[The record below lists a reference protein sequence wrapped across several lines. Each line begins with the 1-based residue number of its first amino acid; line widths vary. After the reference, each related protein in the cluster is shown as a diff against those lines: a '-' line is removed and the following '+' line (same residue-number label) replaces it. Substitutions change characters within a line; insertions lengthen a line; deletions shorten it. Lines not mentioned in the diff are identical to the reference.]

1 MRLQELGYTIRKARL
16 ARGLTQAQVAS
27 SAGVS
32 RTTMNQLENGLFP
45 DIGVRKAQTILE
57 ALGLDLQVR
66 PAQRSR
72 RPDFVRMAC
81 ASASTSYKE
90 KLTEGELVRSLLTGR
105 IPPRRRP
112 HFRML
117 LDEAPVPV
125 LKGMADDIGKYVQ
138 PGRVS
143 RNLAVIANALG
154 SLRRL
159 KGWLKNE

>member
-16 ARGLTQAQVAS
+16 ARGLTQAQLAQ
-27 SAGVS
+27 SAGLS
-32 RTTMNQLENGLFP
+32 RTTMNQLENGLCP
-45 DIGVRKAQTILE
+45 DIGVRKAQTILD
-57 ALGLDLQVR
+57 ALGLDLQVK
-66 PAQRSR
+66 PVQRLR

-81 ASASTSYKE
+81 ASASTSYRE
-90 KLTEGELVRSLLTGR
+90 KLTEGELVRALLTGR

-112 HFRML
+112 QFRML
-117 LDEAPVPV
+117 LEEAPVAV
-125 LKGMADDIGKYVQ
+125 LKGMVEEIGKYVQ

-143 RNLAVIANALG
+143 QNLAVIANALG

>member
-16 ARGLTQAQVAS
+16 ARGLTQAQLAQSAS
-27 SAGVS
+27 LS

-57 ALGLDLQVR
+57 ALGLDLHVR

-81 ASASTSYKE
+81 ASASTSYRE
-90 KLTEGELVRSLLTGR
+90 KLTEGELLRGLLTGR
-105 IPPRRRP
+105 IPPGRRP
-112 HFRML
+112 HYRML
-117 LDEAPVPV
+117 LDEAPVSL
-125 LKGMADDIGKYVQ
+125 LKGMAEDVGKYVE

-143 RNLAVIANALG
+143 RNLAVIAEALG

-159 KGWLKNE
+159 RGWLKSE